1 LVNPGFFKSLC
12 SWRPSKG
19 CLAQGFSYELV
30 SKFVPVGY
38 WFLGLHDPDCDRDHD
53 PDPDH
58 DHDRDPDPDPDH
70 DSDHDPDLDPN
81 LHFDPDPDPDHD
93 PDPDP
98 DTDHDHA
105 LDLYLCLNALI
116 YLSTPKLSIEEV
128 CT

>member
-1 LVNPGFFKSLC
+1 MRWTGSTCHPPTYPTRFGVWLLVNPGFFKSLC

-70 DSDHDPDLDPN
+70 D
-81 LHFDPDPDPDHD
+81 